1 MKVLKD
7 IEPDEYELA
16 SMIRNQAL
24 VRGSRFYATDT
35 PAGITRLKA
44 MTKVGA

>member
-7 IEPDEYELA
+7 IEPDEAELA
-16 SMIRNQAL
+16 SMVRNQAL

-35 PAGITRLKA
+35 STARTRLKA
-44 MTKVGA
+44 MIKVWR

>member
-7 IEPDEYELA
+7 IEPDQYELE

-24 VRGSRFYATDT
+24 VGGSRFYATDAST
-35 PAGITRLKA
+35 GKSRLKA
-44 MTKVGA
+44 MTKVGR